1 MGSLCLS
8 PKCPASKPMP
18 HLPKTQYTGLSSK
31 HHRVPRDHQVLPEHL
46 VAMVR
51 PGYRV
56 KLAHPGHKVH
66 GDSLV
71 PMVNQVFKVLRALSG
86 HRAEMVR
93 MERMEHVEKLE
104 RPVHQVLLANK
115 VCKVLPVCR
124 VPKAFK
130 VLEGLAVPP
139 EPKGSQVHK
148 ALLGPLDREVVMV
161 PV

>member
-1 MGSLCLS
+1 M
-8 PKCPASKPMP
+8 
-18 HLPKTQYTGLSSK
+18 
-31 HHRVPRDHQVLPEHL
+31 PEHL

-104 RPVHQVLLANK
+104 RPVPL
-115 VCKVLPVCR
+115 VLPR
-124 VPKAFK
+124 
-130 VLEGLAVPP
+130 
-139 EPKGSQVHK
+139 
-148 ALLGPLDREVVMV
+148 
-161 PV
+161 

>member
-1 MGSLCLS
+1 
-8 PKCPASKPMP
+8 MP

-71 PMVNQVFKVLRALSG
+71 PMVKQASQVNQVFKVLRALSG

-104 RPVHQVLLANK
+104 RPVPLVLLANK
-115 VCKVLPVCR
+115 VCKVLPGHKVHGDLL
-124 VPKAFK
+124 VPMVNLAQK
-130 VLEGLAVPP
+130 V
-139 EPKGSQVHK
+139 HI
-148 ALLGPLDREVVMV
+148 
-161 PV
+161 PVTMRWKLMSKQRGRL